1 MPPAAAEH
9 SHPGA
14 QASYQLTHPIGR
26 VRSARPSPPD
36 RQGPW
41 MAPRGPVFPSAEPGA
56 HLMAKIVSAGRS
68 GPLTSTSETR
78 VTPNPPSPHA
88 HTSPGGHSAPQSR
101 HALALCDAVVPQHR
115 RHYRAGTSLDTR
127 YTGCDARAV
136 LVLKDRYTKRN
147 NPRYISARIA
157 HGPRYILRNIVR
169 SPGAHHAR
177 GARWSAVFLAP
188 TSRVYD
194 ACNTPLLAPLR
205 HAYRASLALGLR
217 ASRAWSA
224 SFQAQLLRPTRAI
237 VVAYR
242 RECDAILAPMNPPLL
257 PHTRATPPPHAR
269 LTGATADR
277 TPLDQGGRS

>member
-68 GPLTSTSETR
+68 GPLTPTSETR
-78 VTPNPPSPHA
+78 VTPNPSSPHA
-88 HTSPGGHSAPQSR
+88 HTNPSGHSAPQSR

-115 RHYRAGTSLDTR
+115 RHYPAGTSLDTR

-136 LVLKDRYTKRN
+136 FVLKDRYTKRN
-147 NPRYISARIA
+147 NRRYIRAHIA
-157 HGPRYILRNIVR
+157 HDLRYILRDIRR
-169 SPGAHHAR
+169 SSGAYRAR
-177 GARWSAVFLAP
+177 VVRWSTVFLAP
-188 TSRVYD
+188 PWRVTS
-194 ACNTPLLAPLR
+194 ACNPPLLALLL
-205 HAYRASLALGLR
+205 HAYRAHLALCLR
-217 ASRAWSA
+217 ARRAWCA
-224 SFQAQLLRPTRAI
+224 SCRAQQLRPTRAI

-257 PHTRATPPPHAR
+257 PHTRATAPHHAR
-269 LTGATADR
+269 RTGAAIAR
-277 TPLDQGGRS
+277 ALNGGGLS